1 MTTSVSFALFGHSGD
16 IGVRLAGRT
25 LDDLFREAA
34 AAFTEAITDPARI
47 EPRRSVS
54 LTLESP
60 APDLLLVDWLSEVL
74 YRFEVEQFLVAD
86 ARVFL
91 ERVGSSSEVR
101 CPESDVEGPDPDR
114 RRSNAPPV
122 WRLQATLS
130 GEPFDRERH
139 AIKVL
144 IKAVTYH
151 TLEVREE
158 ADGWHATVV
167 FDI

>member
-1 MTTSVSFALFGHSGD
+1 LSFALFGHSGD

-34 AAFTEAITDPARI
+34 AAFTEAITDPARL
-47 EPRRSVS
+47 EPRRTVS

-60 APDLLLVDWLSEVL
+60 APDLLLVDWLSEIL

-101 CPESDVEGPDPDR
+101 SPESDVDGPDLGR
-114 RRSNAPPV
+114 RRSNASPATA

-151 TLEVREE
+151 ALEVREE